1 MLGKRQAWIGTG
13 GKDAARVYYS
23 ADAGRTWTVSPTPVR
38 ADSAAAGIFSLAF
51 SDAKHGVAVGGD
63 YNKANDDTANIAITT
78 DGGKTWKK
86 AEGTPPKGFRSA
98 VAYVADRKIWICAGP
113 SGADI
118 STNGQSWKQ
127 FDTGNYNALS
137 FVSSK
142 AGWAVGARGRIAK
155 FGME

>member
-1 MLGKRQAWIGTG
+1 MTRPTTIPPISLSLPT
-13 GKDAARVYYS
+13 AARR
-23 ADAGRTWTVSPTPVR
+23 GRKP
-38 ADSAAAGIFSLAF
+38 
-51 SDAKHGVAVGGD
+51 
-63 YNKANDDTANIAITT
+63 
-78 DGGKTWKK
+78 
-86 AEGTPPKGFRSA
+86 EGTPPKGFRSA